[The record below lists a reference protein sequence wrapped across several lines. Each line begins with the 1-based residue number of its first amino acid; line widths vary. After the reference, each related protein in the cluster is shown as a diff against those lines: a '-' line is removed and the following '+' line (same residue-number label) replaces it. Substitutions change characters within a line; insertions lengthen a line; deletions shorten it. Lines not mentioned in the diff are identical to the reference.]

1 MRPIKKSVNLLSVEN
16 LAKAY
21 SDKKLFSD
29 ISFGIEQGERVA
41 LVAANGAGKSTLLK
55 ILSGKEI
62 ADKGKV
68 VFRNGIR
75 TCFLEQEPEFDLND
89 TVYNALFHDGNAMLL
104 SVRDYEVAIEKHE
117 ADPSPKN
124 QKLLEDAMG
133 KVDELGAWN
142 YETNVKQILSKL
154 KVHHLDQKLNSLSGG
169 ELKRVALARVLIEE
183 PQLLI
188 MDEPTNH
195 LDLDMIEWLENYFVR
210 NNVTLFIVTHDR
222 YFLDNVCSDILELE
236 NGRLYPYHGNYEY
249 FIEKKAEREFNEA
262 QEFDKAKNLFKRELE
277 WVRKM
282 PRARGTKSKAR
293 VDDFHELKE
302 KLESRKKT
310 EALVLEMK
318 MKRMGGKILEL
329 ENVSKKFGDKVIL
342 KDFSYL
348 FKKGERIGIVG
359 KNGIGKTT
367 FLNILSGR
375 EQPDSGKVTVGDT
388 IVFGYYSQK
397 GLVLKE
403 DQRVIEVVKD
413 IAEFIPMSDGTLVS
427 AAQFLRMFRFPPEMQ
442 FTPVSKLSGGE
453 KKRLYL
459 LTVLVKSPNF
469 LILDEPTNDLDLVT
483 LSTLEQFLADFGGCL
498 IIVSHDR
505 YFMDRL
511 ADHLLIME
519 GNGVV
524 RDFIGNYSEYRE
536 SLTEKERESVRQS
549 KMEKSEV
556 KAEQFAAQ
564 KEQKKLSGKEK
575 QEYNKLEKEMAALE
589 VKKAALAEQLGSGI
603 TDHAELFRIGNEIKE
618 ASDLIEKKLLR
629 WMELGEKGN

>member
-1 MRPIKKSVNLLSVEN
+1 MNLLSVEN
-16 LAKAY
+16 LSKSY
-21 SDKKLFSD
+21 SDKKLFSE
-29 ISFGIEQGERVA
+29 INFGIEHGERVA

-68 VFRNGIR
+68 TFRNGIR

-89 TVYNALFHDGNAMLL
+89 TVYNALFHDGNEMLL
-104 SVRDYEVAIEKHE
+104 AIKDYEVAIEKHE
-117 ADPSPKN
+117 EDASPKN
-124 QKLLEDAMG
+124 QKLLEDAMS
-133 KVDELGAWN
+133 KVDELNAWN
-142 YETNVKQILSKL
+142 YESKVKQILSKL
-154 KVHHLDQKLNSLSGG
+154 KVHHLEQKLNSLSGG

-195 LDLDMIEWLENYFVR
+195 LDIDMIEWLETYFVR

-222 YFLDNVCSDILELE
+222 YFLDNICSDILELE
-236 NGRLYPYHGNYEY
+236 NGKLYPYHGNYEY

-262 QEFDKAKNLFKRELE
+262 QEFDKAKNLFKKELD
-277 WVRKM
+277 WVRKQ

-293 VDDFHELKE
+293 VEDFHELKE
-302 KLESRKKT
+302 KIESRKKT

-329 ENVSKKFGDKVIL
+329 EKVSKSYNGKVIL
-342 KDFSYL
+342 KDFDYM

-359 KNGIGKTT
+359 KNGVGKTT
-367 FLNILSGR
+367 LLNILMGIE
-375 EQPDSGKVTVGDT
+375 EQDSGKVSVGDT

-397 GLVLKE
+397 GLILKE

-413 IAEFIPMSDGTLVS
+413 IAEFIPMSDGTFIS
-427 AAQFLRMFRFPPEMQ
+427 ATQFLRMFRFPPETQ

-459 LTVLVKSPNF
+459 LTILVKNPNF
-469 LILDEPTNDLDLVT
+469 LILDEPTNDLDLIT
-483 LSTLEQFLADFGGCL
+483 LSTLEQFLSDFGGCL

-505 YFMDRL
+505 YFMDKL
-511 ADHLLIME
+511 ADTLFIME
-519 GNGVV
+519 GDGVIKN
-524 RDFIGNYSEYRE
+524 FIGNYSSYRDSIDE
-536 SLTEKERESVRQS
+536 QERQEK
-549 KMEKSEV
+549 KK
-556 KAEQFAAQ
+556 KAPTIKGDNTKGSSTNGSTAPFRAGGIT
-564 KEQKKLSGKEK
+564 GKEK

-589 VKKAALAEQLGSGI
+589 IKKTLLTTQLGNI
-603 TDHAELFRIGNEIKE
+603 DHTELFRIGNEIKE
-618 ASDLIEKKLLR
+618 MTELIEKKLLR
-629 WMELGEKGN
+629 WMELGEK